1 MTTFEDMLKKRP
13 IDPEIL
19 EEKVRKMEEEARAFQ
34 ETQEAL
40 YADMAEEYNEEER
53 ALRAGRRRR
62 LSPFSL
68 EE

>member
-1 MTTFEDMLKKRP
+1 MVSFQDMLEKRP

-19 EEKVRKMEEEARAFQ
+19 EEKVRKMEEEARAYQ
-34 ETQEAL
+34 ETQKAL
-40 YADMAEEYNEEER
+40 YADIAEEYDEEEH
-53 ALRAGRRRR
+53 ALRAARRRR

>member
-19 EEKVRKMEEEARAFQ
+19 EEKVRKMEEEACAFQ
-34 ETQEAL
+34 ETQKAL
-40 YADMAEEYNEEER
+40 YADMAEEYNEEEH
-53 ALRAGRRRR
+53 ALRAARRRR